1 MGDCGQGRLLEEE
14 VVQDH
19 FEVQGS
25 LSAKRLGK
33 KVILWS
39 LGGHHSLGSLP
50 SSQRLLGTKEARE
63 GLNGGGRHGQLCRA
77 EGLLCCFS
85 FG

>member
-33 KVILWS
+33 KLFCGAWAAITLWAAFPR
-39 LGGHHSLGSLP
+39 LKGSWAP
-50 SSQRLLGTKEARE
+50 RKQERV
-63 GLNGGGRHGQLCRA
+63 
-77 EGLLCCFS
+77 
-85 FG
+85 